1 MHKKRR
7 KAGLTRAF
15 ARRFLAPIGAGIL
28 LVVGVTTSAS
38 ADDGLPAPAGYFS
51 PESPIEL
58 DQGAE
63 TAAVTLSVGQ
73 LASPVMTWNYRIY
86 GEESCSHP
94 QSDWVTGL
102 AADEEPVLDL
112 EIGRWSIGI
121 TQGIEVKSPE
131 TCLGPIEVWPYVDHS
146 LVVTASV
153 SAATCPAVGGT
164 VSGEV
169 FTEWEPNKQVV
180 AQLIGG
186 LPQVTMATW
195 DSDTE
200 TYRYQ
205 FDDVASGSYHV
216 KGIVLGD
223 PLQDGVSETF
233 TVTAGVCGR
242 LDGIDVGFVDDSAST
257 CPVGPSGFVTVAG
270 SVSDPVQG
278 ETYSVDLRLGDR
290 VAEGVSV
297 DAEGAFSYKFP
308 VSEDG
313 IYQVDATLFTDGA
326 ASEPVSSDVEVALEA
341 CVVPAFADVK
351 FTASEPTCPAGTGT
365 VSVEG
370 AVTDA
375 YPDTMVRVRLLDGTG
390 EEVQARA
397 VELNEESSFEAIVT
411 EVPSGTYRVEYQ
423 VVGMEDLVFGSGDVE
438 LGACPPPEEPTD
450 KPVDKPADKPAE
462 KPAAKPGEQ
471 LADTGASE
479 IALWATWSIALLGV
493 GGALLATRKRKAQ

>member
-1 MHKKRR
+1 MNRKRR
-7 KAGLTRAF
+7 EVGLTRAF
-15 ARRFLAPIGAGIL
+15 VRRFLASIGVGALLAAG
-28 LVVGVTTSAS
+28 VATGAH
-38 ADDGLPAPAGYFS
+38 ADGLSAPEGFLS
-51 PESPIEL
+51 PDSPIMLNE
-58 DQGAE
+58 GAD
-63 TAAVTLSVGQ
+63 TAAVTITVGQ
-73 LASPVMTWNYRIY
+73 LASPYLTWHYRIY
-86 GEESCSHP
+86 SGAGC
-94 QSDWVTGL
+94 Q
-102 AADEEPVLDL
+102 EPKSTWQQVSNAGIKPVVQL
-112 EIGRWSIGI
+112 EAGIWSIGI
-121 TQGIEVKSPE
+121 TQGTVETSPE
-131 TCLGPIEVWPYVDHS
+131 TCLGPVEVTPYVDHS
-146 LVVTASV
+146 RFVTVSV
-153 SAATCPAVGGT
+153 SAATCPAVDGI

-169 FTEWEPNKQVV
+169 FTEWEPNKLVIV
-180 AQLIGG
+180 QLFGG
-186 LPQVTMATW
+186 LTRTEEAIW
-195 DSDTE
+195 DPEAE
-200 TYRYQ
+200 TYRYK
-205 FDDVASGSYHV
+205 FVWVAAGDYHV
-216 KGIVLGD
+216 KAITSGD
-223 PLQDGVSETF
+223 PTQDVESDTF
-233 TVTAGVCGR
+233 TVTVGVCGR

-313 IYQVDATLFTDGA
+313 TYQVDATLFTDGA
-326 ASEPVSSDVEVALEA
+326 ASEPVSSEVEVALEA

-390 EEVQARA
+390 EEVQARE
-397 VELNEESSFEAIVT
+397 VELNEESSFEAIMT

-438 LGACPPPEEPTD
+438 LGACPPPEEPSD
-450 KPVDKPADKPAE
+450 KPVDKPADKPAA

>member
-1 MHKKRR
+1 M
-7 KAGLTRAF
+7 GLIRAF

-73 LASPVMTWNYRIY
+73 LASPAMTWNYRIY
-86 GEESCSHP
+86 AEESCSYP

-102 AADEEPVLDL
+102 AGDEEPVVDL
-112 EIGRWSIGI
+112 EPGRWSIGI
-121 TQGIEVKSPE
+121 TQGSEVKSPE

-186 LPQVTMATW
+186 LPQVMVATW
-195 DSDTE
+195 DPDTE

-205 FDDVASGSYHV
+205 FDDVAAGSYHV

-223 PLQDGVSETF
+223 PLQDGVSDTF
-233 TVTAGVCGR
+233 TVTDGVCGW
-242 LDGIDVGFVDDSAST
+242 LDGIEVGFVDDSAST

-270 SVSDPVQG
+270 SVSDAVQG
-278 ETYSVDLRLGDR
+278 ETYTVDLWLGDR

-297 DAEGAFSYKFP
+297 ADDGTFSYEFP
-308 VSEDG
+308 VREDG
-313 IYQVDATLFTDGA
+313 TYLVYATLFTDGA
-326 ASEPVSSDVEVALEA
+326 ASEPVSSEVDVALEA
-341 CVVPAFADVK
+341 CVVPTFADVE
-351 FTASEPTCPAGTGT
+351 FTASEPTCPAGTGA

-375 YPDTMVRVRLLDGTG
+375 YPDTMVRVRLLDGEG
-390 EEVQARA
+390 EEVQARE
-397 VELNEESSFEAIVT
+397 VELNEESSFEAIMT

-423 VVGMEDLVFGSGDVE
+423 AVGMEDLVFGSGDVE
-438 LGACPPPEEPTD
+438 LGACPEPV
-450 KPVDKPADKPAE
+450 KPTE